1 MNRVAFVL
9 LFLIFSAIIGGYYL
23 TQSSEKTGITPRPA
37 YPTEIYTSKVMPAVQ
52 SWASDAGLILVYGS
66 ENCQQILCDVHPMSS
81 PCFCND
87 STFGDGKAPQWTFV
101 FYSKQKGELMKVDTY
116 IAQEE
121 GQKRWHVVSKTYQTP
136 IDYSSLGV
144 SLSNPPEN
152 HTSKPGVY
160 VFFRN
165 QWTSSIGSIN
175 ITLTNFTEFKRLI
188 LAESKSPMVYGGVL
202 ILPDEKIGDLVSP
215 TIIIRTQF
223 NQTNDVITVVYPGAV
238 LRGYTPRLPY
248 KLTSLENYSQSIS
261 TIIKRLASPE
271 FSGLK
276 LILGQPYVY
285 YELANGTIKIETL
298 DCDFEVNDGNTKGAC
313 RTR

>member
-37 YPTEIYTSKVMPAVQ
+37 YPTEIYASKVKPLVQ
-52 SWASDAGLILVYGS
+52 NWASDAELILVYGS

-121 GQKRWHVVSKTYQTP
+121 GQKRWHVVSRTYRTP
-136 IDYSSLGV
+136 LNYSSLST

-152 HTSKPGVY
+152 HASRPRIY
-160 VFFRN
+160 MLFRN
-165 QWTSSIGSIN
+165 QWKSSIGSIN
-175 ITLTNFTEFKRLI
+175 ITSTNFAEFKRLI
-188 LAESKSPMVYGGVL
+188 LAESKGPMVYGGVL
-202 ILPDEKIGDLVSP
+202 ILPDEKIGDLRFPSV
-215 TIIIRTQF
+215 IIRTQL
-223 NQTNDVITVVYPGAV
+223 NQTHDVLTAIYPGAV
-238 LRGYTPRLPY
+238 LRAYLPRLPY
-248 KLTSLENYSQSIS
+248 KLTSLEKYSESIS
-261 TIIKRLASPE
+261 VIIRELTSPE

-298 DCDFEVNDGNTKGAC
+298 DCDFEVNDGNLKGAC

>member
-23 TQSSEKTGITPRPA
+23 TQSSENTEITPRPA
-37 YPTEIYTSKVMPAVQ
+37 YPTEIYASKVKPLVQ
-52 SWASDAGLILVYGS
+52 NWAGDAELILVYGS
-66 ENCQQILCDVHPMSS
+66 ENCQQILCDLHPMSS

-101 FYSKQKGELMKVDTY
+101 FYSEQKGELMKADAY
-116 IAQEE
+116 IV
-121 GQKRWHVVSKTYQTP
+121 QKDKKIRWQVVSKTYRTP
-136 IDYSSLGV
+136 LNYSSLST

-152 HTSKPGVY
+152 HTFKQGVY
-160 VFFRN
+160 ILFRN
-165 QWTSSIGSIN
+165 QWKSSIGSLN
-175 ITLTNFTEFKRLI
+175 ITSTNFTEFKRLV
-188 LAESKSPMVYGGVL
+188 LAESKGPMVYGGVL
-202 ILPDEKIGDLVSP
+202 ILPDEKIGDLGSP
-215 TIIIRTQF
+215 TIIIRTQL
-223 NQTNDVITVVYPGAV
+223 NQTHDVLTIVYPGAV
-238 LRGYTPRLPY
+238 LRAYIPRLPY

-285 YELANGTIKIETL
+285 YELANDTIKIETL